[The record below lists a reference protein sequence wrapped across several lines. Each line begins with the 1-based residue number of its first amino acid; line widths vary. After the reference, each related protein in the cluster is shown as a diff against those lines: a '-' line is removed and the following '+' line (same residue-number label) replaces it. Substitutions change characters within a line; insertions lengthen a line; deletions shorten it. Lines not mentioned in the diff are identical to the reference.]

1 MSISKIMELADSMKL
16 PVRVLV
22 MAADIEP
29 LMKAMEMG
37 YVVCD
42 GNGGATW
49 MLGSKTLLAY
59 FLGRVWAA
67 DFPTVKKSGGTPL
80 WTKGDNVFPGKALE
94 RFFGEKNLKEL
105 RQGKLYNNVPEGHRI
120 VDRLFITL
128 Q

>member
-1 MSISKIMELADSMKL
+1 MELAASIKL
-16 PVRVLV
+16 PARVLV

-37 YVVCD
+37 DVVCD

-67 DFPTVKKSGGTPL
+67 YF
-80 WTKGDNVFPGKALE
+80 
-94 RFFGEKNLKEL
+94 
-105 RQGKLYNNVPEGHRI
+105 LYVI
-120 VDRLFITL
+120 
-128 Q
+128 

>member
-1 MSISKIMELADSMKL
+1 MKNNSIMELAASTKL
-16 PVRVLV
+16 PMRVLV
-22 MAADIEP
+22 MAEDIEP
-29 LMKAMEMG
+29 LTRAMEMG

-67 DFPTVKKSGGTPL
+67 DYPNVNKSGGTPL